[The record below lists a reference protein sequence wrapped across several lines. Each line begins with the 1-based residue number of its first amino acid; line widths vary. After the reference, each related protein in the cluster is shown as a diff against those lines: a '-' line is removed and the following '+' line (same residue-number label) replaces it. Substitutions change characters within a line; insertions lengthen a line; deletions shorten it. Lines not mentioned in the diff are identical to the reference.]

1 MPRIAE
7 RAAVA
12 GPGEPASGGFG
23 YLRGMSTRRERL
35 LFRVINIYP
44 PYVGAGI
51 RVRHRQGDERTI
63 RVEMRLWPWNRN
75 LFGTH
80 FGGSLYSM
88 CDPWF
93 ALLLVRHLGD
103 GYLVWD
109 KAAAIDFLK
118 PGRGR
123 VTATFHVSPETV
135 EEIRAAADRDG
146 KTEPVLTVEVVGE
159 DGEVVA
165 RVKKTLWVKR
175 KGATKPVKASEPS
188 PDDLPDPVG
197 S

>member
-1 MPRIAE
+1 
-7 RAAVA
+7 
-12 GPGEPASGGFG
+12 
-23 YLRGMSTRRERL
+23 MSTRRERL
-35 LFRVINIYP
+35 LFRIINVYP
-44 PYVGAGI
+44 PYLGAGV
-51 RVRHRQGDERTI
+51 RVRHRLGDERTI
-63 RVEMRLWPWNRN
+63 RVEMTLRPWNRN

-93 ALLLVRHLGD
+93 VLLLVRLLGD

-109 KAAAIDFLK
+109 RSASIEFLK

-123 VTATFHVSPETV
+123 VSATFHLPPETV

-146 KTEPVLTVEVVGE
+146 KTEPLLSAEVTGE

-165 RVKKTLWVKR
+165 RVTKRLWVKR
-175 KGATKPVKASEPS
+175 KSAPQGAPEGATKR
-188 PDDLPDPVG
+188 
-197 S
+197 